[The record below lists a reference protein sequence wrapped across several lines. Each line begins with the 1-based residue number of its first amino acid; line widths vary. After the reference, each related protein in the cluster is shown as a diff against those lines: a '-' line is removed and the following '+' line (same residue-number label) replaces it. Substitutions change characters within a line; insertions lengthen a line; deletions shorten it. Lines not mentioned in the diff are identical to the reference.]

1 VNRSYFIDIAL
12 GIVFVILQVV
22 FFRHLMLFGM
32 YPDVVL
38 IFLLWYMKGRTR
50 TAAVLMAFFTGFLQ
64 DALLDLWGLNL
75 ISKIL
80 LAFFAQPFIDEN
92 MQGRNEIPRVI
103 TVVFLAAVIHNLIFL
118 LLSFAVKEYSA
129 ELLFWRHWLGNA
141 VFTAIIAGILQFFKT
156 SIEARTASSNKF
168 QV

>member
-1 VNRSYFIDIAL
+1 VSRRYFIDIGL
-12 GIVFVILQVV
+12 GIVSVILQVV

-38 IFLLWYMKGRTR
+38 IFLLWYMKKRTR
-50 TAAVLMAFFTGFLQ
+50 TAAILMAFFTGFLQ

-80 LAFFAQPFIDEN
+80 LVFFAQPFIAEN
-92 MQGRNEIPRVI
+92 MQGRSEILRI
-103 TVVFLAAVIHNLIFL
+103 LSVVFMAAVVHNLIFL
-118 LLSFAVKEYSA
+118 LLSFVIKEYSA

-141 VFTAIIAGILQFFKT
+141 AFTAIIAGIIQLFRT
-156 SIEARTASSNKF
+156 NIETRTAGSNRIKL
-168 QV
+168 